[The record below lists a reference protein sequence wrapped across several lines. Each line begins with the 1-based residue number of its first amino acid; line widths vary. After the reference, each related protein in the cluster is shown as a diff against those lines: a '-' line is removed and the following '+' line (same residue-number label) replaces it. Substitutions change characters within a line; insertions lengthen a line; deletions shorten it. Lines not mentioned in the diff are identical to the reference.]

1 MNLRPTTQAD
11 EKIIN
16 RIVRAVGINPMS
28 LDWRR
33 FLVAEDDGQVVG
45 IGQIK
50 PHGDGSRELA
60 SIAVIPEHRGQG
72 IASAIIRALLE
83 KERGEIYLLC
93 RNELESFYARFGFRK
108 IGRDEMPPYFR
119 RITRVLD
126 FLARWTGRRGI
137 VMKRN
142 RLNDAPRTEN
152 Q

>member
-1 MNLRPTTQAD
+1 MNLRPATQAD

-60 SIAVIPEHRGQG
+60 SIAVIPERRGQG

>member
-1 MNLRPTTQAD
+1 MQIRSATPAD
-11 EKIIN
+11 QKIIE
-16 RIVRAVGINPMS
+16 RIIRDAGINPMA

-33 FLVAEDDGQVVG
+33 FLIAEENGQVIG
-45 IGQIK
+45 IGQVK
-50 PHGDGSRELA
+50 PHSDGSRELA
-60 SIAVIPEHRGQG
+60 SIAVIPECRGQG

-142 RLNDAPRTEN
+142 RLTNPRTEHN
-152 Q
+152 D